1 MHSLKNN
8 ARHPFFPSRAAQQR
22 GQGAQS
28 KSSRGAQQGRQW
40 RPSPTLS
47 GKTAASGC
55 GVVRT
60 VPAPAA
66 SPPACPHA
74 LACRLFVPRVLTWA
88 TLCARAAERGQLA
101 LEQGH
106 VCVLNATALA
116 TEVIKNLVL
125 PGVGQFT
132 LVDNQRVSGVPRRLR
147 RAPRGAPLAARQGG
161 RAPLTDPDDRAHRSG
176 APRAFEQSGISAST
190 SSSRRRAS
198 GSRAPRW

>member
-1 MHSLKNN
+1 M
-8 ARHPFFPSRAAQQR
+8 
-22 GQGAQS
+22 
-28 KSSRGAQQGRQW
+28 
-40 RPSPTLS
+40 
-47 GKTAASGC
+47 
-55 GVVRT
+55 
-60 VPAPAA
+60 PAPAA

-147 RAPRGAPLAARQGG
+147 RAPCC
-161 RAPLTDPDDRAHRSG
+161 
-176 APRAFEQSGISAST
+176 APR
-190 SSSRRRAS
+190 R
-198 GSRAPRW
+198 PRPAD